1 VSQRN
6 LEIRD
11 TVAPASFFTRSSVQE
26 SLSPVKKHILLPLA
40 VSLCAAPCWAN
51 GSVSL
56 SSTSLSFNGSTGN
69 ASSQPLKIT
78 AVGGAVTIKS
88 LTYSTNVFSGTVA
101 LPLRL
106 SRGRSVTITV
116 TAHPQ
121 TTASKGTLAITT
133 SVSKPTVSLTETAT
147 QPVVSHS
154 VGLSWQAPATTP
166 VAIDSYD
173 VERAAAGSTSFA
185 TVGTTT
191 ASSTVWSDTSVKSGT
206 SYTYEVVAHSATG
219 ETSAPSNVITAS
231 IP

>member
-1 VSQRN
+1 M
-6 LEIRD
+6 
-11 TVAPASFFTRSSVQE
+11 
-26 SLSPVKKHILLPLA
+26 KKHILLPLA
-40 VSLCAAPCWAN
+40 VSLCAAPCWAT

-106 SRGRSVTITV
+106 SRGQSVTITV
-116 TAHPQ
+116 TAQPQ
-121 TTASKGTLAITT
+121 TTASTGTLAITT
-133 SVSKPTVSLTETAT
+133 SVSKPTISLSETAT

-154 VGLSWQAPATTP
+154 VGLSWQAPASTS

-173 VERAAAGSTSFA
+173 VERAPAGSSSYA

-191 ASSTVWSDTSVKSGT
+191 ASSTVWSDTAVNSGT
-206 SYTYEVVAHSATG
+206 SYSYEVVAHSATG
-219 ETSAPSNVITAS
+219 ETSAPSNVITVS
-231 IP
+231 VP